1 MGEILLSGCILLFVS
16 ERSCL
21 VTYFVVSNKSTLLKV
36 TMFRLAFFLLLS
48 ASICYGQENSPI
60 CPNTVSGYGR
70 GTAYR
75 HKAVAF
81 DGTLGDCQRKVQAK
95 YPNADA
101 LTIWFGNE
109 CSAEF
114 NVDGISEYG
123 DAKFCYLPQN

>member
-1 MGEILLSGCILLFVS
+1 MGEILLSGCILLLVS
-16 ERSCL
+16 DRSCL

-36 TMFRLAFFLLLS
+36 TMFRLAFFLLLT

-70 GTAYR
+70 SSTY
-75 HKAVAF
+75 KNVAF
-81 DGTLGDCQRKVQAK
+81 DGTLKDCQAKVQAAH
-95 YPNADA
+95 PNADA

-114 NVDGISEYG
+114 NVDGITEYG